1 MALPST
7 LYFSEQ
13 SHLLIQYEILLD
25 YSNHP
30 YFISSFLITL
40 RLSNI
45 VRLNAN
51 GKKSAWPP
59 SPFKP
64 TGACSKSNG
73 TSRKRFEHACWFRG
87 CSGGTL
93 LAYGWIQRSK
103 TGIRRDRWHTMRK
116 WQLLFRNCKW
126 PRTISVSLFSLTDLF
141 GNKIYHPWAS
151 LVGSVLRYIDTYL
164 PLCTVL

>member
-1 MALPST
+1 MA
-7 LYFSEQ
+7 FSLFLWNNSFAAPTIRDSVGLFKSSMFHE
-13 SHLLIQYEILLD
+13 LL
-25 YSNHP
+25 
-30 YFISSFLITL
+30 TL
-40 RLSNI
+40 RLSDL

-73 TSRKRFEHACWFRG
+73 TSRKRSEHACWFRG

-93 LAYGWIQRSK
+93 LAYGWIQQSR
-103 TGIRRDRWHTMRK
+103 TGIRRDRWLTMRK

-126 PRTISVSLFSLTDLF
+126 PRTHDFRFLCFLWRITTYSFAIKSLGRVWLDPCWDL
-141 GNKIYHPWAS
+141 
-151 LVGSVLRYIDTYL
+151 
-164 PLCTVL
+164 